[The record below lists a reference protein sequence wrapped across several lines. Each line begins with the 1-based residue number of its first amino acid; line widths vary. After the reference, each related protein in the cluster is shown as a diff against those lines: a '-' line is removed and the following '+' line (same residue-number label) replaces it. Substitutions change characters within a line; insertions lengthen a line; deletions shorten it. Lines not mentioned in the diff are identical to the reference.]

1 MRIGMFEASLSCMVM
16 ASCASLGND
25 HDVAGRV
32 HGLWDGGGGVVLR
45 LQSGG
50 LDELRTIS
58 VDGAFRFEAGLAAGV
73 PYTVSVAQSPAQ
85 HDCVIERGG
94 SGVVADPGPPSVSV
108 ACRGPAAAIAL
119 SGAWGWSFD
128 PTEEVQTF
136 TGPLAAQ
143 AVELTVSGTATM
155 RASIDGATVPLGE
168 QYASI
173 ASATSAAS
181 ASIAL
186 PLGSRTVPVSFRTS
200 DGLSKTYQLMFVR
213 VASVIAQVAYVKASN
228 TDRLDTFGESVSL
241 SGDTLAVGAPAEDSA
256 ATGVNGNQ
264 ADNSVFNSG
273 AVYVFVRSGATW
285 SQQAYIKASSTSS
298 VASFGGAVSV
308 SGNTLAVG
316 AIGVNPS
323 GVVYVFVRNGTTW
336 SQQAMLQ
343 ASNPTIAN
351 QFGNTVALS
360 GDTLAVGS
368 PFESSRATGINGN
381 QNNNLA
387 NSSGA
392 VYVFQR
398 TGQTWAQQAYV
409 KASNAEAFDHFGTS
423 LGLSGNTMAVGA
435 TGESSGATGVNGN
448 QNDNSAD
455 ASGAV
460 YVFQRTGQTW
470 AQQAYLKPPTRG
482 PQQIF
487 GKSLSLS
494 DNTLATGAD
503 GAGLAGDLHVFFRS
517 GTTWTAQAV
526 LVASN
531 RQEGDLFGMSVAI
544 SGDTLVA
551 GAPAESSIARG
562 VDGDQND
569 NTARGAGAAYLFV
582 RTGGSWQQQAYLK
595 ASNTDPPFPD
605 IDGRFRLNDRFGN
618 AVAVSGGT
626 VVVGARNEFGGSAG
640 INGNQEDNSKRDS
653 GAAYIFGP

>member
-1 MRIGMFEASLSCMVM
+1 M
-16 ASCASLGND
+16 
-25 HDVAGRV
+25 
-32 HGLWDGGGGVVLR
+32 VLR
-45 LQSGG
+45 IQSDG

-58 VDGAFRFEAGLAAGV
+58 ANGAFRFEAGLTAGL
-73 PYTVSVAQSPAQ
+73 PYTVSVAQNPAQ

-94 SGVVADPGPPSVSV
+94 SGVVADTSPPTVSV
-108 ACRGPAAAIAL
+108 ACHGPSAAIAL

-143 AVELTVSGTATM
+143 AVELTVNGTASM
-155 RASIDGATVPLGE
+155 LASIDGATVPLGE
-168 QYASI
+168 QN
-173 ASATSAAS
+173 

-213 VASVIAQVAYVKASN
+213 AASVIAQVAYVKASN
-228 TDRLDTFGESVSL
+228 PDRSDNFGESVSL
-241 SGDTLAVGAPAEDSA
+241 SGDTLVVGAPGEDSA
-256 ATGVNGNQ
+256 ATGVNGDQ
-264 ADNSVFNSG
+264 ADNSAFNSG
-273 AVYVFVRSGATW
+273 AVYVFVRNGATW
-285 SQQAYIKASSTSS
+285 SQQAYLKASNPST

-308 SGNTLAVG
+308 SGDTLAVG

-323 GVVYVFVRNGTTW
+323 GAVYVFVRNGTTW
-336 SQQAMLQ
+336 SQQATLQ
-343 ASNPTIAN
+343 ASNAAIAN

-368 PFESSRATGINGN
+368 PFESSGATGINGN
-381 QNNNLA
+381 QNNDSA
-387 NSSGA
+387 PSSGA

-398 TGQTWAQQAYV
+398 TGQTWAQRAYV

-423 LGLSGNTMAVGA
+423 LGLSGGTLAVGA

-487 GKSLSLS
+487 GKSLSVS

-503 GAGLAGDLHVFFRS
+503 GANLSGELHVFFRS

-531 RQEGDLFGMSVAI
+531 RQDGDLFGVSVAI

-551 GAPAESSIARG
+551 GAPGEASIARG
-562 VDGDQND
+562 VNGNQND
-569 NTARGAGAAYLFV
+569 NTARSAGAAYLFV
-582 RTGGSWQQQAYLK
+582 RNGGSWQQQAYLK
-595 ASNTDPPFPD
+595 ASNTGPPFPD
-605 IDGRFRLNDRFGN
+605 VDGRLRLNDLFGN

-626 VVVGARNEFGGSAG
+626 VVVGAHHEFGGSPG
-640 INGNQEDNSKRDS
+640 IDGNQEDNSKRSS
-653 GAAYIFGP
+653 GAVYIFGQ